1 MTDELMYIS
10 LMFISVISLGF
21 FKDLKWDLQG
31 SLEGTVYFLVLMQG
45 EKTSSLESIYK
56 I

>member
-31 SLEGTVYFLVLMQG
+31 SLEGTVYFLALMQG
-45 EKTSSLESIYK
+45 EKTSSPESIYK